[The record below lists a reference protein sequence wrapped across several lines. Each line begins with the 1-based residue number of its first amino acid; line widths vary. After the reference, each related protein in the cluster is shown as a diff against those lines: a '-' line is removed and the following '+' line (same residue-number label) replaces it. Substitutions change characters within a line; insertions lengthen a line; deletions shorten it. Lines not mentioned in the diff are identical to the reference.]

1 MANYKQAQTFQG
13 VTHGTAVVRLSH
25 TDLTAAAL
33 TETVTLD
40 ALRVAH
46 PDGQA
51 GAVPA
56 NARIMYAHVN
66 LITPFSGG
74 AVATCV
80 VDVGDTADPNEL
92 IAAHN
97 VFTGATTGPG
107 TTAGAYALGS
117 LEADYPGDGAAVK
130 VTTTV
135 ANVDQLTAGAA
146 EICILYQALT
156 SDALV

>member
-1 MANYKQAQTFQG
+1 MANHKQAQTFQG
-13 VTHGTAVVRLSH
+13 VTYGTAVVRLSH

-51 GAVPA
+51 GVVPA
-56 NARIMYAHVN
+56 NARIMYAYVN

-74 AVATCV
+74 TVATCV
-80 VDVGDTADPNEL
+80 VDVGDTAIPSEL

-97 VFTGATTGPG
+97 VFTGATLGPG
-107 TTAGAYALGS
+107 TTAGAYTLGA
-117 LEADYPGDGAAVK
+117 LEADYTGDGAAVV

-135 ANVDQLTAGAA
+135 GNVADLTAGAA
-146 EICILYQALT
+146 EICIIYQALT
-156 SDALV
+156 SDALT

>member
-51 GAVPA
+51 GEVPA
-56 NARIMYAHVN
+56 NARIMYAYIN
-66 LITPFSGG
+66 LIEVFAGG
-74 AVATCV
+74 SVATCV
-80 VDVGDTADPNEL
+80 VDVGDTVDPNEL

-97 VFTGATTGPG
+97 VFTGATLGPG
-107 TTAGAYALGS
+107 TTAGAYTLGS
-117 LEADYPGDGAAVK
+117 LEADYPGDGAAVV

-135 ANVDQLTAGAA
+135 GNVDTLTSGEA
-146 EICILYQALT
+146 EICIVYQALT
-156 SDALV
+156 SDALT